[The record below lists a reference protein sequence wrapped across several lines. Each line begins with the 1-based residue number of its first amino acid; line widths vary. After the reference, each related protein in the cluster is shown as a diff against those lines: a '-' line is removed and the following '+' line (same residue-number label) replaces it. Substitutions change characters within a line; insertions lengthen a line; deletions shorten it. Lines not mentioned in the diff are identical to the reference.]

1 MRRRARCSDD
11 SVRTVDP
18 GGFRKLVAATAVSR
32 LGDGLHLTALPLLIA
47 GVAPDPT
54 AFAGMAVAQALPW
67 LLVSLPA
74 GALVDR
80 LDRRLVMTVS
90 AALQCLLA
98 AVLAVAATAGG
109 LQLPTVYALAFAL
122 GCCQTFAENAATAL
136 LPQLVPADALPTAN
150 GRLVGA
156 EIVTGQLIAVPLAGV
171 VFVVSPGLPFLLD
184 ALTFALAFLVLLSLR
199 GGRARGGRATGEV
212 ARAASASTLRREIR
226 EGLRWL
232 AADPACRSLAAVG
245 GVINTVITGCF
256 ATFALFTVE
265 VLHTGEVGYGLLM
278 WASAAGGA
286 AAGLAAG
293 SARRRLRHRPLLLL
307 SLWVPAVASLA
318 IGLTGNVVVTAA
330 MLALVGFGGTTWT
343 VVTLSLRQSV
353 IPRHFQGRVM
363 SVFRLLSAGT
373 APIGAVLG
381 AMLVDHFGLRA
392 PWLVGAA
399 VLLLAPG
406 LAGPALA
413 AVPTGE
419 GPAGDHKSADPAA

>member
-1 MRRRARCSDD
+1 M
-11 SVRTVDP
+11 RTVDP

-98 AVLAVAATAGG
+98 AVLAAAATAGG

-184 ALTFALAFLVLLSLR
+184 ALTFALAFLVLLSL
-199 GGRARGGRATGEV
+199 RGGRATGEV

-318 IGLTGNVVVTAA
+318 IGLSGNVVVTAA

-373 APIGAVLG
+373 ALIGAVLG

-399 VLLLAPG
+399 ILLLAPG

-419 GPAGDHKSADPAA
+419 GPAGDRKSADPAA